1 MIARNILFQN
11 QETDLIAENVQDAIE
26 EIVAGGILTAT
37 GGASVIISTTEPA
50 EANEGDL
57 WWDNSDGVLYIY
69 YDQGGNLLW
78 VEVSYGDQQVIAQD
92 VLTRDNTEEYTPTS
106 DFHPATKKYVDDT
119 AADLVTG
126 PATSA
131 DNNIPLFDGTT
142 GKLLKDGFSV
152 QDTLSYSATAL
163 VRADA
168 IVTALLS
175 KADKLANV
183 VTTENGFTVGI
194 EDTDKVFVLTN
205 TTAITINLPDDSVAV
220 PIGTQMAFIRN
231 GIGTVTFGGSG
242 TILSDSGKKAI
253 KTQYSS
259 AAVIK
264 TAEDT
269 WQLVGNLIASS

>member
-1 MIARNILFQN
+1 MRSFPSLDTAVDAILANFDFDN
-11 QETDLIAENVQDAIE
+11 FTSDIIPAENTNLSLGNEFNPFAEIYFRNAITNA
-26 EIVAGGILTAT
+26 VAA
-37 GGASVIISTTEPA
+37 V
-50 EANEGDL
+50 
-57 WWDNSDGVLYIY
+57 
-69 YDQGGNLLW
+69 
-78 VEVSYGDQQVIAQD
+78 
-92 VLTRDNTEEYTPTS
+92 
-106 DFHPATKKYVDDT
+106 
-119 AADLVTG
+119 ADLVTG

-152 QDTLSYSATAL
+152 QDTLSSSATAL

-220 PIGTQMAFIRN
+220 PIGTQIAFIRN